1 MKSTL
6 NRNRNHNS
14 NHTQAFSLK
23 KKTIQIKQHDQKH
36 KLGLGCHDI
45 LVEVMNFLTK
55 KKKTKQKVKEIPVG
69 IVNFVIKIKFIYQ
82 ITISNKKLKSLGKI
96 LNYNLYYPII
106 HTF

>member
-55 KKKTKQKVKEIPVG
+55 KKKNKTKSQRNTGRNCEFRNK
-69 IVNFVIKIKFIYQ
+69 NQIYL
-82 ITISNKKLKSLGKI
+82 SNNHLK
-96 LNYNLYYPII
+96 
-106 HTF
+106 